1 MGVSITTRSL
11 PGIGVCHEITLNE
24 GSRFAIVTRR
34 SGLRD
39 LVVYDKDDTDEARL
53 DLVLEEAEANAIA
66 ELLGGPQLM
75 NALKAI
81 DDTKGLVVQQLP
93 LHPKSPYASRPLGDT
108 KARTRTS
115 VSIVAVLR
123 DNEVHPSPRPDFVL
137 KAGDLIAVVG
147 TENAIEKLAAILDGN
162 EPDSS

>member
-1 MGVSITTRSL
+1 MAVSITTRSL

-39 LVVYDKDDTDEARL
+39 LVVYDKDDTDEARV

-66 ELLGGPQLM
+66 ELLGGPQIM

-93 LHPKSPYASRPLGDT
+93 LHAKSPYGGRPLGDT
-108 KARTRTS
+108 KARTRTG
-115 VSIVAVLR
+115 VSIVAVCATTR
-123 DNEVHPSPRPDFVL
+123 STRHRGRTSC
-137 KAGDLIAVVG
+137 
-147 TENAIEKLAAILDGN
+147 
-162 EPDSS
+162 

>member
-1 MGVSITTRSL
+1 MAVSITTRSL

-39 LVVYDKDDTDEARL
+39 LVVYDKDDTDEARV

-66 ELLGGPQLM
+66 ELLGGPQIM

-93 LHPKSPYASRPLGDT
+93 LHAKSPYGGPPGRYEGTHAYRRLDRG
-108 KARTRTS
+108 R
-115 VSIVAVLR
+115 LR

-147 TENAIEKLAAILDGN
+147 TEDAIEKLAAILDGN
-162 EPDSS
+162 KPDSS

>member
-1 MGVSITTRSL
+1 
-11 PGIGVCHEITLNE
+11 LNE

-39 LVVYDKDDTDEARL
+39 LVVYDKDDTEEARV

-66 ELLGGPQLM
+66 ELLGGPQIM

-93 LHPKSPYASRPLGDT
+93 LQRSRRTAAGPWAIRRHARVPASRSWPS
-108 KARTRTS
+108 ARQRGPPVT
-115 VSIVAVLR
+115 AAGLR
-123 DNEVHPSPRPDFVL
+123 AEGRRPDR
-137 KAGDLIAVVG
+137 GCG
-147 TENAIEKLAAILDGN
+147 H
-162 EPDSS
+162 